1 MSHTISLSNNVYN
14 ILLKQ
19 KRSDESFSD
28 TLLRM
33 FKDNKNKPL
42 SSFAAKWK
50 SDDINY
56 VFDEIMDARNESVS
70 RDVLCVPPHT

>member
-19 KRSDESFSD
+19 KKSNESFSD

-33 FKDNKNKPL
+33 MKKNKNKPL
-42 SSFAAKWK
+42 STFAAKWK
-50 SDDINY
+50 SDDIDY
-56 VFDEIMDARNESVS
+56 VFDEIMNARNKSFS
-70 RDVLCVPPHT
+70 REVLL